1 MDLTR
6 GFKSFHS
13 ENIHMKKPSTRQLE
27 IAKIES
33 FSKSNFQKG
42 NVETNDKVERV
53 IIIVT
58 FFTILV
64 LLWKLMA

>member
-1 MDLTR
+1 
-6 GFKSFHS
+6 
-13 ENIHMKKPSTRQLE
+13 MKKPSTRQLE

-42 NVETNDKVERV
+42 NVETNDKVEWV